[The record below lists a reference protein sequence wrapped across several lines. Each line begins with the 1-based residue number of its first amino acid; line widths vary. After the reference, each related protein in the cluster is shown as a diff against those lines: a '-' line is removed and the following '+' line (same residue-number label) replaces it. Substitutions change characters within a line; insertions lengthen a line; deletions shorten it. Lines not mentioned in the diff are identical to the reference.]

1 MNRIDPHPPE
11 VLEILRRR
19 GPATRIA
26 VVGASNDPSK
36 SGNVVVRNLA
46 AKGYTVLPVNP
57 REAEIAGL
65 PAYPDLAAVPG
76 PIHLVSV
83 VTPPGVTRSVLEEA
97 ARLDLPAVWLQDGSY
112 DDAALAVAAKAPYRT
127 VYEACIMVASNFGL
141 GAGSLEKAA
150 NGRGRLV
157 ATKQVLKQGAPD
169 GTASAWKAEGPIGPP
184 TLPVLFASFLR
195 LGCASFGGPGTVA
208 YIRRLA
214 VVQRRWINEDDFR
227 LGTALCQAV
236 PGATSMQAA
245 AYVGLR
251 TRGLGG
257 AVAAYVGFGLPAF
270 ALMFA
275 MSLAYERAVALHA
288 VTAALTG
295 LRALVVALVVN
306 AAWAFGRSA
315 IHTGRSAVFAA
326 STAVLFLA
334 GGSPFLIVVVAGL
347 AGAVLLEDRQGDGG
361 GAGRPPI
368 QWSRALR
375 SPLVV
380 AAVGVVFIGT
390 LWVFDRRLAILGVVM
405 MKVDAFAFGGG
416 FASVPLMYH
425 EVVEARGWLPPPVF
439 LDGMALGQVTPGPVV
454 ITATFVGQRVAGL
467 AGALVA
473 TVSIFLPSLFVLL
486 VAEPF
491 FEGLR
496 SRPSFAGAEHGL
508 VLSFVGLLASVAVHF
523 ARITPWSMTSGAIAA
538 LGLAALLLEVD
549 VVWVVLAGGVVSAL
563 LM

>member
-1 MNRIDPHPPE
+1 MQE
-11 VLEILRRR
+11 VVK
-19 GPATRIA
+19 P
-26 VVGASNDPSK
+26 
-36 SGNVVVRNLA
+36 
-46 AKGYTVLPVNP
+46 
-57 REAEIAGL
+57 
-65 PAYPDLAAVPG
+65 
-76 PIHLVSV
+76 
-83 VTPPGVTRSVLEEA
+83 
-97 ARLDLPAVWLQDGSY
+97 
-112 DDAALAVAAKAPYRT
+112 
-127 VYEACIMVASNFGL
+127 
-141 GAGSLEKAA
+141 
-150 NGRGRLV
+150 
-157 ATKQVLKQGAPD
+157 GAPD
-169 GTASAWKAEGPIGPP
+169 GTGSAREAGGAIGPP
-184 TLPVLFASFLR
+184 TLPALFASFLR
-195 LGCASFGGPGTVA
+195 LGCVSFGGPGTVA
-208 YIRRLA
+208 YIMRLA

-270 ALMFA
+270 SLMLA
-275 MSLAYERAVALHA
+275 MSLAYERAVAVHA

-306 AAWAFGRSA
+306 AAWTFGRSA
-315 IHTGRSAVFAA
+315 IHTVKTVVLAA
-326 STAVLFLA
+326 TTAVLFLS
-334 GGSPFLIVVVAGL
+334 GGSPFLIVVGAGL
-347 AGAVLLEDRQGDGG
+347 AGAVFLKSNPGDGDG
-361 GAGRPPI
+361 SGQPPRHL
-368 QWSRALR
+368 WHVLR

-380 AAVGVVFIGT
+380 AAVGAVFIGT
-390 LWVFDRRLAILGVVM
+390 LWIVDRRLAILGAVM

-425 EVVEARGWLPPPVF
+425 EVVEARGWMPPPVF

-491 FEGLR
+491 FQGLR
-496 SRPSFAGAEHGL
+496 SRPSFAGATRGL

-523 ARITPWSMTSGAIAA
+523 ARITPWSMTSGALAT

-549 VVWVVLAGGVVSAL
+549 VVWVVLAGGAVSAL
-563 LM
+563 LI